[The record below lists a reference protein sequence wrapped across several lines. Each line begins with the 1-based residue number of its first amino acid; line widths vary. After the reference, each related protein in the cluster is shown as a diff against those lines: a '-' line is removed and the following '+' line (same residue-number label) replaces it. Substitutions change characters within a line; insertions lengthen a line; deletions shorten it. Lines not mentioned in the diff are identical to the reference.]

1 MMPAEQRV
9 PEHCCQIAK
18 VEITTKTLW
27 SGGRGARW
35 PVRGAA
41 RADRAAAR
49 AAAGRIGAVAASGGV
64 RLARRGAVAVRR
76 VARIAKHDKDAMDRA
91 CRAPASMGRAAWRA
105 RGGCRA
111 WCWCGGRGRA
121 RMAGRARSGGA
132 RRGRTRDGQN
142 RATTL
147 GSSVR
152 GRVPWE
158 TARWRGGNW
167 MGWCGWLDPH
177 TRRAASRPLLRRCT
191 GRGEVSDACG
201 EAWHLAGR
209 PRDVERGGEKACE
222 MAAPTWGG

>member
-1 MMPAEQRV
+1 VTPTDLATQLAMMPAEQRV

-18 VEITTKTLW
+18 VEITTKTLTTKTLW

-105 RGGCRA
+105 RGGVPGLVLVRRA
-111 WCWCGGRGRA
+111 W
-121 RMAGRARSGGA
+121 
-132 RRGRTRDGQN
+132 
-142 RATTL
+142 
-147 GSSVR
+147 
-152 GRVPWE
+152 E
-158 TARWRGGNW
+158 
-167 MGWCGWLDPH
+167 
-177 TRRAASRPLLRRCT
+177 
-191 GRGEVSDACG
+191 GED
-201 EAWHLAGR
+201 GR
-209 PRDVERGGEKACE
+209 PREVGWG
-222 MAAPTWGG
+222 AAGADP

>member
-1 MMPAEQRV
+1 V

-18 VEITTKTLW
+18 VEITTKTLTTKTLW

-105 RGGCRA
+105 RGGGA
-111 WCWCGGRGRA
+111 GPGVGAAGVGGRGWPA
-121 RMAGRARSGGA
+121 A
-132 RRGRTRDGQN
+132 
-142 RATTL
+142 
-147 GSSVR
+147 R
-152 GRVPWE
+152 GRVG
-158 TARWRGGNW
+158 RGGGGPV
-167 MGWCGWLDPH
+167 MGKIAQRPSGQASEGVSRGKRPGGGVGIGWAGAGGSTLTLDAP
-177 TRRAASRPLLRRCT
+177 RLDLSCEGVRAGERCRT
-191 GRGEVSDACG
+191 HVAKPGTWQAV
-201 EAWHLAGR
+201 LATSN
-209 PRDVERGGEKACE
+209 
-222 MAAPTWGG
+222 AAARKRA